1 MTCVA
6 QLERRHCM
14 RYVTLTDF
22 HTLGL
27 AFLRRLNI
35 VLQGIFHL
43 LHQFHVVAALLDVTL
58 DGRGS
63 VVTVVFPRASFIRLI
78 SLQVS
83 VNSSVKLVLE
93 QVVNQCLIERR
104 SLDFLLRVRDR
115 GGTGR
120 FDRC

>member
-1 MTCVA
+1 
-6 QLERRHCM
+6 M

-35 VLQGIFHL
+35 VLQRIFHL

-63 VVTVVFPRASFIRLI
+63 IVTVVFPRASFIRLI

-93 QVVNQCLIERR
+93 QVVNQCLIKKYRKAFDEL
-104 SLDFLLRVRDR
+104 SSFSKFLLRVRDR

-120 FDRC
+120 FD